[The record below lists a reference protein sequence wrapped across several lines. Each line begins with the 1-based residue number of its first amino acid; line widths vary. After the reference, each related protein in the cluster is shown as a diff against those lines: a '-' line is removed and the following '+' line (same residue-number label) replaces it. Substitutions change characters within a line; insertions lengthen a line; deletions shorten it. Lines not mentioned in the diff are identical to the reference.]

1 MDQVRIGNFLK
12 RLRKEKGI
20 TQEQMAEALNVS
32 GRTVSRW
39 ENGSNMPDISLLVDI
54 AEFYDVSIPEII
66 SGERKSEIMNKE
78 EKELARSMSDY
89 ATTEKEIIFKEM
101 RLQSIMGLCALI
113 LFFVLHET
121 EAYMY
126 NDVLGKITSYC
137 EVLVYTSVI
146 LMAGYTT
153 GSIAKLRG
161 KRIKLEVFD
170 SLPKPIRYIVSAVV
184 AIGVAVFIKRF
195 LVYVFGL

>member
-66 SGERKSEIMNKE
+66 RGERKSEIMNKE
-78 EKELARSMSDY
+78 EKELDRSMSEY
-89 ATTEKEIIFKEM
+89 ETTEKEIIFKEM

-161 KRIKLEVFD
+161 KRIKLEVLD

>member
-1 MDQVRIGNFLK
+1 
-12 RLRKEKGI
+12 
-20 TQEQMAEALNVS
+20 
-32 GRTVSRW
+32 
-39 ENGSNMPDISLLVDI
+39 MPDISLLVDI

-161 KRIKLEVFD
+161 KRIKLEVLD